1 MRVLSRFL
9 LCFCLSVTT
18 IFACLPQTS
27 HAQDTAI
34 TSASKIDYAAW
45 NSVAERVEA
54 AIEAGLASTA
64 IFESLRSEIV
74 AWREIFLQGQ
84 SVNAARIATLQG
96 QLQALGPKPAD
107 GEVEAAEIADR
118 RKALDTQLAEA
129 RAPVRA
135 AEEAFSRAEGLT
147 REIDAI
153 IRVRQTDDLLKL
165 APTPINPALWPAAL
179 NDLLI
184 TAKAIGTETLQNWNS
199 DARRAA
205 FRSALPKTLLFM
217 VIALALV
224 LRGRSVM
231 ERVTGRVLDR
241 LIGRTR
247 GVVAFITSLG
257 QIIFPVG
264 GILLFVE
271 ALLSTGMLGLRGQML
286 VGQLPWFGLYIFG
299 GRWLGLR
306 LFPKRT
312 DLDLPLHMTRQQGRT
327 MRRSAT
333 FLGILMGARMVLTA
347 LAEYEGYSDA
357 TTGVILM
364 PVKVLIGLILL
375 NISRVLVATARRVQT
390 DEETVNSARGLMF
403 VGRAIAVLSVFGMA
417 MGAIGYLNAGNFML
431 APTVYT
437 LGVLGLL
444 LLINN
449 LILDLYAFAMGST
462 QEEAQ
467 EALIPTLINFTV
479 VLCTLPVFALI
490 WGARFADLT
499 ELWAQFRE
507 GFTLGETRISPQSFL
522 TFVAVFS
529 ALYIATRLL
538 QGTLRNKVLPKTKI
552 DSGGQTALVSGIGH
566 IGIFL
571 AALIA
576 INSAGINLSSLAIV
590 AGALSVG
597 IGFGLQNIVSNFV
610 SGIIL
615 LIERPVAQ
623 GDWIEVGGHMG
634 IVKDI
639 SVRSTRIETFDKND
653 VIVPNADFI
662 SGSVKN
668 WTRNNLIGRIILE
681 VGVAYGTD
689 TRRVQAILEEI
700 VTAHPLVTI
709 TPAPGVDFMEFG
721 VDSLNFRIRAVLRD
735 VNFSVPVRT
744 ELNHQIAE
752 RFAAEGIEIPFAQR
766 DIWLRNPEALL
777 PSGSAKG
784 PATDKKPVTDKPLA
798 GLEEPNSKPKET
810 EPSDGLDEDDPD
822 RKVNTPTNLVSDDF
836 DD

>member
-1 MRVLSRFL
+1 MKVMSRFL
-9 LCFCLSVTT
+9 LCLCLSLTSV
-18 IFACLPQTS
+18 FSSLPQIG
-27 HAQDTAI
+27 HAQDAPIAATKA
-34 TSASKIDYAAW
+34 IDYAEW
-45 NSVAERVEA
+45 NSVAGRVEN
-54 AIEAGLASTA
+54 AISAGLASTA
-64 IFESLRSEIV
+64 VFESLRTEIV
-74 AWREIFLQGQ
+74 GWREIFLQGQ
-84 SVNAARIATLQG
+84 SVNAARITTLQG
-96 QLQALGPKPAD
+96 QIQALGPKPAE
-107 GEVEAAEIADR
+107 GEVEAPELADR
-118 RKALDTQLAEA
+118 RSALETQLAEA

-147 REIDAI
+147 REIDSI
-153 IRVRQTDDLLKL
+153 IRIRQTDDLLKL

-184 TAKAIGTETLQNWNS
+184 SARAIGTETMQNWNS
-199 DARRAA
+199 DVRRAA

-224 LRGRSVM
+224 LRGRAVM

-241 LIGRTR
+241 LMGRTR
-247 GVVAFITSLG
+247 GVIAFITSLG

-264 GILLFVE
+264 GILLLVE

-286 VGQLPWFGLYIFG
+286 AHQLPWIGLYIFG
-299 GRWLGLR
+299 ARWLGLR

-312 DLDLPLHMTRQQGRT
+312 DLDLPFQMTRQQAMT

-333 FLGILMGARMVLTA
+333 TLGILMGARMVLST

-364 PVKVLIGLILL
+364 PIKVLIGLFLL
-375 NISRVLVATARRVQT
+375 NISRVLVAAAHRFQGDDETA
-390 DEETVNSARGLMF
+390 NSARGLMF
-403 VGRAIAVLSVFGMA
+403 VGRAVSVLAVFGVA

-437 LGVLGLL
+437 LGLFGLL

-449 LILDLYAFAMGST
+449 LILDLYAFATGST
-462 QEEAQ
+462 QEETQ
-467 EALIPTLINFTV
+467 EALIPTLINFTF
-479 VLCTLPVFALI
+479 VLCTLPIFALI

-529 ALYIATRLL
+529 AFYIATRLL

-552 DSGGQTALVSGIGH
+552 DSGGQTAMVSGIGY

-700 VTAHPLVTI
+700 VSAHPLVTI
-709 TPAPGVDFMEFG
+709 TPAPGVDFMGFG
-721 VDSLNFRIRAVLRD
+721 ADALDFRIRAVLRD
-735 VNFSVPVRT
+735 VNFSVAVRT

-752 RFAAEGIEIPFAQR
+752 RFVAEGIEIPFAQR
-766 DIWLRNPEALL
+766 DIWLRNPEALV
-777 PSGSAKG
+777 PQGASKAPEKDKG
-784 PATDKKPVTDKPLA
+784 PAALEKSKPQEA
-798 GLEEPNSKPKET
+798 GLPDDSE
-810 EPSDGLDEDDPD
+810 EDDPE
-822 RKVNTPTNLVSDDF
+822 RKVDRPTNLVAEDF
-836 DD
+836 ED